1 MDRFWKA
8 VHQIQRGCLYGVTFT
23 PGDPQRVGGVRRHP
37 LPPSL
42 YMRPTIYRRRQIL
55 DAQELDV
62 SQMSVTS
69 GFNEI
74 DDVINDPAGSFWLKG
89 CLASALTRDPID
101 VINDLS
107 VLARLL
113 KEWCKEQNAVAERMF
128 NHIAFEDEIP

>member
-1 MDRFWKA
+1 
-8 VHQIQRGCLYGVTFT
+8 
-23 PGDPQRVGGVRRHP
+23 
-37 LPPSL
+37 
-42 YMRPTIYRRRQIL
+42 MRPTIYRRRQIL